1 MSFQIDTDSLNFL
14 VADCARL
21 MRAAFERRILSAGLE
36 LTTGEARTL
45 IQVAAVHKSRQLD
58 IANRMGLEPMTVSVF
73 LDKLQA
79 RGLIERQP
87 DPVDRRAKRIV
98 LSDAA
103 DEMLKAISAE
113 IAAVQQEATQGLDP
127 EIQDNVRQALKCFR
141 RNLQKAD
148 PAESKAS
155 ELASANND

>member
-1 MSFQIDTDSLNFL
+1 MNFKIDTDSLNFL
-14 VADCARL
+14 ISDCARL

-45 IQVAAVHKSRQLD
+45 VQVAAVHGSRQLD

-87 DPVDRRAKRIV
+87 DPIDRRAKRIM
-98 LSDAA
+98 LSEAA
-103 DEMLKAISAE
+103 DEMLRAINAQFS
-113 IAAVQQEATQGLDP
+113 AVQQEAAQGMDP
-127 EIQDNVRQALKCFR
+127 TLQDTVLLALKSFR
-141 RNLQKAD
+141 RNLQKGD
-148 PAESKAS
+148 PS
-155 ELASANND
+155 EEQQPSQPTVGND